1 MMKYARKRVVAVAL
15 AVGAGVVGAIPTHA
29 GRGRDAAAEQACAPT
44 RSITLF
50 ASRKGANKIGYGLTR
65 GEPSIPG
72 PTIEMTEGDCV
83 QITLV
88 NDTNKR
94 LSLHPHGVAYTV
106 ASDGSPLNKSCV
118 APGRQ
123 RTYVWHA
130 VGQRVREDGTIE
142 PGSAG
147 YWHYHDHCRE
157 GAHGTVGIGKGLF
170 GALIVRRPEDPRPD
184 RGPYVLVMKDISFNL
199 KRAPNTPTIEANLG
213 ERVEFVVITHGD
225 LFHTF
230 HLHGH
235 RWADNR
241 TGLLSGPADPSPV
254 IDNRTQGP
262 GDSFGF
268 QVVAGEGVGPGAWMY
283 HCHVQGH
290 ADGGMAGIFLVRDE
304 NGRVTDEARKALR
317 AWRRSHHAE
326 AH

>member
-317 AWRRSHHAE
+317 AWRHSHHAE

>member
-1 MMKYARKRVVAVAL
+1 MKHTRKRVLVVVL

-29 GRGRDAAAEQACAPT
+29 GRGRDAATEQACVST
-44 RSITLF
+44 RSTTLF
-50 ASRKGANKIGYGLTR
+50 ASPKGKDKIGYGLVR

-72 PTIEMTEGDCV
+72 PTIEMAEGDCLE
-83 QITLV
+83 ITLV
-88 NDTNKR
+88 NDTKKR

-106 ASDGSPLNKSCV
+106 ASDGSPLNEGCI

-130 VGQRVREDGTIE
+130 VAQRARQDGTIE

-157 GAHGTVGIGKGLF
+157 GSHGTVGIGKGLF
-170 GALIVRRPEDPRPD
+170 GALVVRRPEDPRPD

-199 KRAPNTPTIEANLG
+199 KRAPNTPTVEANLG

-241 TGLLSGPADPSPV
+241 TGLLSGPADSSPV

-304 NGRVTDEARKALR
+304 NGRVTVGARRALR
-317 AWRRSHHAE
+317 AWRHSQHVTH
-326 AH
+326 